1 MFESDFVSN
10 VPDIK
15 IELNDPSLEQI
26 DTTYA
31 KVSFKIFLDGNQ
43 VEYANPN
50 LSFTYA
56 NANPKLTVH
65 YKPTLTS
72 GDHVLKVQALG
83 LNLKDTVVS
92 TTNFVVNDDFVV
104 TSVYN
109 YPNPAKNITN
119 FTFHISKFPDELSIK
134 IYTVAGRLIR
144 TIKPA
149 ISDLKIGFNKK
160 IVWDCRDEDGDL
172 IANGVYF
179 YKIKFVKD
187 GKSLTSIHKLAII
200 K

>member
-1 MFESDFVSN
+1 M
-10 VPDIK
+10 
-15 IELNDPSLEQI
+15 
-26 DTTYA
+26 
-31 KVSFKIFLDGNQ
+31 
-43 VEYANPN
+43 
-50 LSFTYA
+50 
-56 NANPKLTVH
+56 H

-119 FTFHISKFPDELSIK
+119 FTFHISKVPDELSIK